1 MYSFSPSSP
10 QMFKLATRWIHPRST
25 SPYDLLHDH
34 WLFCVSQVE
43 VTKFHY
49 NCYVLLKMN
58 YFVTS
63 ILDITDQTFYDL
75 LCECFPKLQEFL
87 SSSPLPMVYP
97 SLDNARSF
105 RMSVFCTVFDIVLT
119 SDFDQIFKTIEL
131 EDRSGLSTLRDRKLV
146 PRSGEPPF
154 EGRIL
159 GEPAESHYDDL
170 LQRYVNAGTT
180 NMMIVSAGT
189 ATFNNSLDRNDTD
202 SVNTGPYPIVATPE
216 EIIQTRK

>member
-1 MYSFSPSSP
+1 
-10 QMFKLATRWIHPRST
+10 
-25 SPYDLLHDH
+25 
-34 WLFCVSQVE
+34 
-43 VTKFHY
+43 
-49 NCYVLLKMN
+49 MN